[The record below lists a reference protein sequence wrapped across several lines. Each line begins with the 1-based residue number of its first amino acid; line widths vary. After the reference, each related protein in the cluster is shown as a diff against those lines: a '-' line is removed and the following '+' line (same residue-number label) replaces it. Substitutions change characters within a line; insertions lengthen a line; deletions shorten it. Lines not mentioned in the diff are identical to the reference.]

1 MKPLMVLYVNGDSYT
16 FGDEVEDKT
25 RIWPYLISE
34 KIGYKLVNEAE
45 CGASNELIVD
55 KTLKYFS
62 NPPQHHF
69 DDVQNHLAIVV
80 WSYPIRRHIMDDNG
94 ERIEIKAID
103 ALEGKNP
110 SYDFLTKYSYAY
122 DDYLRYIRNI
132 LLLQYFF
139 QSRQISYIM
148 SSVEENSYFDK
159 ASIKTDD
166 KNYFGLINHWNWVK
180 DLSSIFGENV
190 QIRKHP
196 NEVGHEKIYKKMY
209 EHIENKIL
217 HGSI

>member
-1 MKPLMVLYVNGDSYT
+1 MILYVNGDSWTYGYELENPET
-16 FGDEVEDKT
+16 ECY
-25 RIWPYLISE
+25 PYLLSQRLACE
-34 KIGYKLVNEAE
+34 LVNDALP
-45 CGASNELIVD
+45 GTSNEIIID

-62 NPPQHHF
+62 KV
-69 DDVQNHLAIVV
+69 DDVQNHLVV
-80 WSYPIRRHIMDDNG
+80 ITWSYPIRRDIIDDNG
-94 ERIEIKAID
+94 QKIEIRAVY

-110 SYDFLTKYSYAY
+110 SHDFLTKYGYAY

-159 ASIKTDD
+159 ANIKKDD
-166 KNYFGLINHWNWVK
+166 KNYFGLINHWNWIK
-180 DLSSIFGENV
+180 DLKSIVGENL
-190 QIRKHP
+190 QPGQHP

-209 EHIENKIL
+209 EHIENKKL
-217 HGSI
+217 HGSF